1 MRKRFV
7 TNLFFLLTL
16 NILIKS
22 FWILGVDRGVQNAVA
37 AEEYGLYFALLN
49 FSFLFNILLDFGLTN
64 YNNRLIAQH
73 PHLLSKYISQLIPIK
88 FAMAIIFTIIV
99 FAVAI
104 SLGYDAYSLKLL
116 SLLCLSQFF
125 SSILIYLRSNIS
137 GLMLFK
143 TDSILSVLDKF
154 IVIIFCSIL
163 LWSGL
168 LKTEFKI
175 EYFIYSQLIAYFIA
189 ALVAFIICVKKAG
202 FLKPKWNYP
211 FVVKIIK
218 DSYPYA
224 ILVLL
229 MAFYNRVDSVM
240 IERILDNGA
249 EQSGIYASAFRLV
262 DAVNM
267 IAYLFS
273 IILLPLF
280 SRLIQQKQD
289 LRPIIKISF
298 ELLLMITVCFV
309 VLSQFYGF
317 NLMDLMYN
325 KHIEESSEVF
335 KILSICFIPIS
346 MTYIFGTLLTANG
359 SLKYLNIVASIGML
373 LNMGINFILVPK
385 FLALGAAYSSLTAQT
400 ITALIQAI
408 IAIKIFKIRL
418 DILYILRIL
427 FFILA
432 LIVAVFLL
440 KDITSLWIYNIVIS
454 SALMIVLSFVFKIF
468 KIKDVILLFK
478 ASRE

>member
-1 MRKRFV
+1 VRKRFV